1 MIAVLAGSLF
11 LVIVFASLVRYK
23 RRELWWGWWS
33 NLMDSLVSVALGLAV
48 GLYLLSV
55 QKLEKD
61 AEDRARY
68 RLLLEAEMTDIA
80 GQLRNSEPVKILIRD
95 SSLHKDFSL
104 RLTLIQPIAIE
115 EAAKSGL
122 FPLEQTKT
130 MFSITREIRLH
141 NMETQNLLN
150 ALSSKGS
157 HVPFTAALAQNITP
171 VQEEILKD
179 LGHLAGQLDL
189 RVAGLN
195 AAPVAKSSK

>member
-23 RRELWWGWWS
+23 RLELWWGWWS
-33 NLMDSLVSVALGLAV
+33 NLMASLVSVALGLAV

>member
-1 MIAVLAGSLF
+1 MIAVLAGSFALI
-11 LVIVFASLVRYK
+11 VVFAGLLRFK

-33 NLMDSLVSVALGLAV
+33 NLMASLVSVALGLAV

-80 GQLRNSEPVKILIRD
+80 GQIKTSEPMKILFRD
-95 SSLHKDFSL
+95 SSIHKDFSL

-130 MFSITREIRLH
+130 MFAITREIHLH
-141 NMETQNLLN
+141 NLETQNLLN

-157 HVPFTAALAQNITP
+157 HVPFAAALAQNITP
-171 VQEEILKD
+171 LQEEILKD
-179 LGHLAGQLDL
+179 LGNLAGQLEL
-189 RVAGLN
+189 RVRGLDG
-195 AAPVAKSSK
+195 ARR

>member
-33 NLMDSLVSVALGLAV
+33 NLMASLVSVALGLAV

>member
-1 MIAVLAGSLF
+1 MIPVLTAS
-11 LVIVFASLVRYK
+11 FALIIAFATLVRQK
-23 RRELWWGWWS
+23 QKELWWGWWS
-33 NLMDSLVSVALGLAV
+33 NLMASLVSVALGLAV

-68 RLLLEAEMTDIA
+68 RMLLEAEMTDIA
-80 GQLRNSEPVKILIRD
+80 SQIQTSVPVAILIRD
-95 SSLHKDFSL
+95 SNLHQDFSL
-104 RLTLIQPIAIE
+104 RLTLIQPLAIE

-141 NMETQNLLN
+141 NLETQNLLN
-150 ALSSKGS
+150 ALSSKSS

-171 VQEEILKD
+171 LQEEILKD
-179 LGHLAGQLDL
+179 LRGLAGQLNL
-189 RVAGLN
+189 KVPGLARGAN
-195 AAPVAKSSK
+195 TQKHR

>member
-33 NLMDSLVSVALGLAV
+33 NLMASLVSVALGLAV

-179 LGHLAGQLDL
+179 LGHLEGQLDL